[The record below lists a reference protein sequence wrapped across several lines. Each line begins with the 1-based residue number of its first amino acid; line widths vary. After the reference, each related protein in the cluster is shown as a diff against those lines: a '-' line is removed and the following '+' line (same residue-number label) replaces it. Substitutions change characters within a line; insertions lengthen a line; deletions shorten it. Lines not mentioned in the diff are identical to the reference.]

1 MTNNDTYSIA
11 LAGPPSL
18 VKNLI
23 LSAKNPVPKAERAL
37 SSTGVA
43 PKQEKATRVKR
54 AVGAALDESGV
65 SKGETYRVN
74 KELPAQIEALPLSQR
89 PMIWNDIPEFATR
102 HGRTIADIVYD
113 LALLTSHAYA
123 QKTKK
128 RTVVPMDLELIVHLY
143 DAYPSSCSWNRPD
156 IREAFEFLYGSKIR
170 EFTGANELVARLA
183 MGRRY
188 ARLLGRVGTAQ
199 YRWLS
204 EKGKVTRRLEN
215 IVSKIQDIASTGDD
229 PLLVFETL
237 SRRCWALRG
246 VDIDQMAP
254 MPTAESVI
262 KPPGT
267 RGRRITENKKAK
279 SVFSNAYAGGAFE

>member
-1 MTNNDTYSIA
+1 MKTYTPTLNGSHSYA

-18 VKNLI
+18 VKNMI
-23 LSAKNPVPKAERAL
+23 FTANNPTPQAAIK
-37 SSTGVA
+37 S
-43 PKQEKATRVKR
+43 PRVKR
-54 AVGAALDESGV
+54 SLNPAAENSGSA

-74 KELPAQIEALPLSQR
+74 RELPAHIEALPMGQR

-128 RTVVPMDLELIVHLY
+128 RTVVPMDLELMVHLY
-143 DAYPSSCSWNRPD
+143 DAYPVSCNWNRPD
-156 IREAFEFLYGSKIR
+156 IRKAFEFLYGEKIS
-170 EFTGANELVARLA
+170 EFKGPSEAVARLA

-199 YRWLS
+199 YRWLA

-215 IVSKIQDIASTGDD
+215 IVSKIQDISTTNDD
-229 PLLVFETL
+229 PLTVFEAL
-237 SRRCWALRG
+237 SRRCWLLRG
-246 VDIDQMAP
+246 VDIDKMSP

-267 RGRRITENKKAK
+267 RGRRITENKKSK